1 MNINSQLETA
11 FSRLAHAIGTD
22 GIFLKG
28 TLAIIVVSIICGFVG
43 SLVVGN
49 RMAFFSD
56 ALAHCAFAGVA
67 LGVITT
73 LILGPAGEEGDA
85 LGWVL
90 PPVMVAFGGLVGFAI
105 TYVREK
111 TGLASDTVIG
121 VFFSGAIGFGAILFG
136 VLKLFTN
143 RDADMYLFGSPNFIR
158 AVNLVVLFGVALLTA
173 GFMFLR
179 FNDLL
184 FASFNPSLARSRRI
198 PLRLYNYVFVVL
210 LALIVNLCLQ
220 AVGILLINAVLIVPA
235 ATASNIS
242 RNMRQLFWL
251 TMGLTLAAG
260 IGGQLISNEVS
271 IHVRGK
277 EIPLGAGGCIVV
289 LSVLAFAISMFLS
302 PFVRGRQ
309 TR

>member
-22 GIFLKG
+22 GVFLKG
-28 TLAIIVVSIICGFVG
+28 TLAIIVVSVICGFVG
-43 SLVVGN
+43 SFVVGH

-73 LILGPAGEEGDA
+73 LLLAPAGEKKDA
-85 LGWVL
+85 LDWVL

-121 VFFSGAIGFGAILFG
+121 VFFSGAIGFGVILFG
-136 VLKLFTN
+136 VLKSVTN

-158 AVNLVVLFGVALLTA
+158 AIDLVVLFGVALLTA
-173 GFMFLR
+173 VFMYFR
-179 FNDLL
+179 FNDLV

-198 PLRLYNYVFVVL
+198 PLRLYNYIFVVL

-242 RNMRQLFWL
+242 RNMRQLFWW
-251 TMGLTLAAG
+251 TMGLSLATG
-260 IGGQLISNEVS
+260 ISGQLLSSQASLKI
-271 IHVRGK
+271 RGT

-289 LSVLAFAISMFLS
+289 LSV
-302 PFVRGRQ
+302 
-309 TR
+309 